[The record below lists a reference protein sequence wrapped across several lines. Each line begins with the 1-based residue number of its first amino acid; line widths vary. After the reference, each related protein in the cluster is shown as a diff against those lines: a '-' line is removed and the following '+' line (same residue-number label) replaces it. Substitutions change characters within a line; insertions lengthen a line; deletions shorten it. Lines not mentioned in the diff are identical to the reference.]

1 MYLAGLNIVY
11 LSGGGG
17 CGVFCAVAACHL
29 TKIYYP
35 TKHPTTPV
43 IARILIYEIDKSLK
57 V

>member
-17 CGVFCAVAACHL
+17 CGAFCAVAACHL
-29 TKIYYP
+29 TEIYYP

-43 IARILIYEIDKSLK
+43 IARILIFEIDKSSK